1 MRVRESLAYIGQLEP
16 NVRAKVIA
24 AYQDGV
30 QATFWFTV
38 ALSALTVVCAIFVKE
53 KPLVR

>member
-16 NVRAKVIA
+16 DVRAKVIA